1 MMIKQ
6 GQRKF
11 EAGTLLKVI
20 MVAILFLLP
29 ATSSASDDVRE
40 LGKAAEKLARAYLAR
55 AYNVDDALN
64 DFFFGAFRGRSDP
77 SSYASQSGGT
87 SRSSGFKDKTKSK
100 FTFRGLS
107 KLEYKYGDYHRV
119 RLGDKTV
126 GYQFSMSLW

>member
-1 MMIKQ
+1 MMLMQ

-11 EAGTLLKVI
+11 EAGTFMKVV
-20 MVAILFLLP
+20 MVAVLFLLP

-40 LGKAAEKLARAYLAR
+40 LGKAAEKLAR

-87 SRSSGFKDKTKSK
+87 SHSSGFKDKTKSK
-100 FTFRGLS
+100 FTFKGLS
-107 KLEYKYGDYHRV
+107 KLEYKYGDYHRMSV
-119 RLGDKTV
+119 GDKTV
-126 GYQFSMSLW
+126 SYQLSMSLW

>member
-1 MMIKQ
+1 MMLKQ

-11 EAGTLLKVI
+11 EAGTFMKVV
-20 MVAILFLLP
+20 MVAVLFLLP

-40 LGKAAEKLARAYLAR
+40 LGKAAEKLAR

-87 SRSSGFKDKTKSK
+87 SHSSGFKDKTKSK
-100 FTFRGLS
+100 FTFKGLS
-107 KLEYKYGDYHRV
+107 KLEYKYGDYHRM

-126 GYQFSMSLW
+126 SYQFSMSLW

>member
-1 MMIKQ
+1 MMLEQ
-6 GQRKF
+6 SQRKF
-11 EAGTLLKVI
+11 EAGTFMKVV
-20 MVAILFLLP
+20 MVAVLFLLP

-40 LGKAAEKLARAYLAR
+40 LGKAAEKLAR

-100 FTFRGLS
+100 FTFKGLS
-107 KLEYKYGDYHRV
+107 KLEYKYGDYHRMSV
-119 RLGDKTV
+119 GDKTV
-126 GYQFSMSLW
+126 SYQFSMSLW

>member
-1 MMIKQ
+1 MMLKQ

-11 EAGTLLKVI
+11 EAGTFMKVV
-20 MVAILFLLP
+20 MVAVLFLLP

-40 LGKAAEKLARAYLAR
+40 LGKAVEKLAR

-77 SSYASQSGGT
+77 SSYASHSGGT

-107 KLEYKYGDYHRV
+107 KLEYRYGDYHRMSV
-119 RLGDKTV
+119 GDKTV
-126 GYQFSMSLW
+126 SYQFSMSLW

>member
-1 MMIKQ
+1 MMLKQ
-6 GQRKF
+6 DRRKF
-11 EAGTLLKVI
+11 EVGTFMKVV
-20 MVAILFLLP
+20 MVAVLFLLP

-40 LGKAAEKLARAYLAR
+40 LGKAAEKLAR

-100 FTFRGLS
+100 FTFKGLS
-107 KLEYKYGDYHRV
+107 KLEYKYGDHHRV
-119 RLGDKTV
+119 IVFDDGVKYRFQL
-126 GYQFSMSLW
+126 SLY

>member
-1 MMIKQ
+1 MMLMQ

-11 EAGTLLKVI
+11 EAGTFMKVV

-40 LGKAAEKLARAYLAR
+40 LGKAVEKLAR

-77 SSYASQSGGT
+77 SSYASHSGGT

-100 FTFRGLS
+100 FTFKGLS
-107 KLEYKYGDYHRV
+107 KLEYRYGDYHRMSV
-119 RLGDKTV
+119 GDKTV
-126 GYQFSMSLW
+126 SYQFSMSLW

>member
-1 MMIKQ
+1 MMLMQ

-11 EAGTLLKVI
+11 EAGTFMKVV

-40 LGKAAEKLARAYLAR
+40 LGKAVEKLAR

-87 SRSSGFKDKTKSK
+87 SHSSGFKDKTKSK
-100 FTFRGLS
+100 FTFKGLS
-107 KLEYKYGDYHRV
+107 KLEYKYGDYHRMSV
-119 RLGDKTV
+119 GDKTV
-126 GYQFSMSLW
+126 SYQFSMSLW

>member
-1 MMIKQ
+1 MTLRQ
-6 GQRKF
+6 GQHKF
-11 EAGTLLKVI
+11 DGGTFMKVV
-20 MVAILFLLP
+20 MVAMLFLLP

-40 LGKAAEKLARAYLAR
+40 LGKAAEKLARAY
-55 AYNVDDALN
+55 NVDDALN
-64 DFFFGAFRGRSDP
+64 DFFFGALRGRSDP

-100 FTFRGLS
+100 FTFKGLS

-126 GYQFSMSLW
+126 SYQFSMSFW

>member
-1 MMIKQ
+1 MTLRQ
-6 GQRKF
+6 GQHKF
-11 EAGTLLKVI
+11 DGGTFMKAV
-20 MVAILFLLP
+20 MVAMLFLLP

-40 LGKAAEKLARAYLAR
+40 LGKAAEKLARAY
-55 AYNVDDALN
+55 NVDDALN
-64 DFFFGAFRGRSDP
+64 DFFFGALRGRSDP

-100 FTFRGLS
+100 FTFKGLS

-126 GYQFSMSLW
+126 SYQFSMSFW

>member
-1 MMIKQ
+1 MMLKQ

-11 EAGTLLKVI
+11 EAGTFMKVV
-20 MVAILFLLP
+20 MVAVLFLLP

-40 LGKAAEKLARAYLAR
+40 LGKAAEKLAR

-77 SSYASQSGGT
+77 SSYASQSSGT

-100 FTFRGLS
+100 FTFKGLS
-107 KLEYKYGDYHRV
+107 KLEYKYGDRHRV
-119 RLGDKTV
+119 TVSDDDV
-126 GYQFSMSLW
+126 GYRFAIAF

>member
-1 MMIKQ
+1 MMLKQ
-6 GQRKF
+6 DRRKF
-11 EAGTLLKVI
+11 EVGTFMKVV
-20 MVAILFLLP
+20 MVAVLFLLP

-40 LGKAAEKLARAYLAR
+40 LGKAAEKLAR

-100 FTFRGLS
+100 FTFKGLS
-107 KLEYKYGDYHRV
+107 KLEYKYGDYHRMSV
-119 RLGDKTV
+119 GDKTV
-126 GYQFSMSLW
+126 SYQFSMSLW

>member
-1 MMIKQ
+1 MQ

-11 EAGTLLKVI
+11 EAGTFVKVV

-40 LGKAAEKLARAYLAR
+40 LGKAVDKLAR

-64 DFFFGAFRGRSDP
+64 DFFFGALRGRSDP

-100 FTFRGLS
+100 FTFKGLS
-107 KLEYKYGDYHRV
+107 KLEYKYGDHHRIS
-119 RLGDKTV
+119 V
-126 GYQFSMSLW
+126 GENTMSYRFSMQFW

>member
-1 MMIKQ
+1 MMLKQ

-11 EAGTLLKVI
+11 EAGTFMKVV
-20 MVAILFLLP
+20 MVAVLFLLP

-40 LGKAAEKLARAYLAR
+40 LGKAAEKLAR

-87 SRSSGFKDKTKSK
+87 SHSSGFKDKTKSK
-100 FTFRGLS
+100 FTFKGLS
-107 KLEYKYGDYHRV
+107 KLEYKYGDYHRMSV
-119 RLGDKTV
+119 GDKTV
-126 GYQFSMSLW
+126 SSQFSMSLW

>member
-1 MMIKQ
+1 MMLMQ

-11 EAGTLLKVI
+11 EAGTFMKVV

-40 LGKAAEKLARAYLAR
+40 LGKAVEKLAR

-77 SSYASQSGGT
+77 SSYASQSSGT

-100 FTFRGLS
+100 FTFKGLS
-107 KLEYKYGDYHRV
+107 KLEYKYGDMHRISMEESSISY
-119 RLGDKTV
+119 RLT
-126 GYQFSMSLW
+126 MALW